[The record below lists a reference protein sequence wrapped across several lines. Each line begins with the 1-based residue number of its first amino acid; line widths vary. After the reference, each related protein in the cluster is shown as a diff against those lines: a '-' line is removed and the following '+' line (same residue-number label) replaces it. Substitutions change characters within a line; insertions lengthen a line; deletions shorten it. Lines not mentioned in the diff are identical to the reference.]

1 MIELF
6 DHPWLWY
13 QQNKK
18 GDFYEIYSEKSD
30 LHTLQIELEKKYEL
44 SFCGIIY
51 NPKNTIKIDKEG
63 FKKIINFID
72 ALEEDDDVQKVY
84 SNFEVDQK
92 ILEEI
97 SS

>member
-1 MIELF
+1 MKFFLKKMIF
-6 DHPWLWY
+6 T
-13 QQNKK
+13 
-18 GDFYEIYSEKSD
+18 
-30 LHTLQIELEKKYEL
+30 TLQIELEKKYDL

-63 FKKIINFID
+63 FEKIINFID

-92 ILEEI
+92 ILEEM